1 MAEPSTY
8 AAFLDTL
15 AQRAT
20 DADLFESVEVENG
33 LLKAHARV
41 VESPCWYQ
49 VGPLETVDTA
59 SNIWVGMFTPDRW
72 LSGSI
77 EADVLHMG
85 DKYEDLLEEELIDQG
100 YNARFDMQ
108 HFRDDE
114 KIFVFRSA
122 VPMKTEQKLDA
133 PELLDRVFQTLLAYE
148 ACFRELGDMI
158 PEED

>member
-1 MAEPSTY
+1 MTETSTH
-8 AAFLDTL
+8 AAMLDTL

-20 DADLFESVEVENG
+20 DADLFESVEIDQG

-49 VGPLETVDTA
+49 VGPLETVDET
-59 SNIWVGMFTPDRW
+59 SRVWVGMYTPDRW

-77 EADVLHMG
+77 EADVLHLG

-108 HFRDDE
+108 HFRDDD

-122 VPMKTEQKLDA
+122 VPMATEQKLDE
-133 PELLDRVFQTLLAYE
+133 PERLESVFQTLLAYE

>member
-1 MAEPSTY
+1 MTETSTH
-8 AAFLDTL
+8 AAMLDTL

-20 DADLFESVEVENG
+20 DADLFESVEIDQG

-49 VGPLETVDTA
+49 VGPLETVDET
-59 SNIWVGMFTPDRW
+59 SHIWVGMYTPDRW

-77 EADVLHMG
+77 EADVLHLG

-108 HFRDDE
+108 HLRDDD

-122 VPMKTEQKLDA
+122 VPMATEQQLDD
-133 PELLDRVFQTLLAYE
+133 PELLERLFQTLLAYE